1 MKEEDLESY
10 GVDLS
15 KLKNYQ
21 LEGVKWLIKKDKAIL
36 ADDMGLGKT
45 LQVLK
50 SIQILFARKEIK
62 KVLVVCPV
70 SLIKNWE
77 EEIIKWTPDITY
89 QRVSSSSTNIETL
102 KAIDISNIVIT
113 NYENIRSDPSIYEK
127 FEFDLVVADE
137 VHKVRRIQ
145 SKLSKSFRVI
155 IGKKFWALTGTPIE
169 NNIDD
174 LINLSQY
181 IIPGTLSTSDK
192 NRSQLVV
199 REVIKPYV
207 LRRNKNQ
214 VLSELPE
221 VIEVDVPID
230 LSLEQRKLY
239 DEIWSKRSNISKKS
253 GSFFG
258 VLSKLRAICDGTQE
272 YTKNSKVI
280 KAFEIVEKIL
290 SKNEKVIIFSYY
302 IEPLK
307 AMENLL
313 IGKKIKCVTILGEDE
328 IEVREKNIQ
337 EFKNENT
344 DILLASSK
352 VASEG
357 LNLTESN
364 NVIFLNRWWNPS
376 SNNQARDRVNRLGQ
390 DKIVNIFNI
399 YCKETIEERV
409 VEILNEKTE
418 LYEKMIDGLIDNIE
432 DMDINL
438 LLKGENE

>member
-1 MKEEDLESY
+1 MNEEDLESY

-145 SKLSKSFRVI
+145 SKLSKSFRSI

-192 NRSQLVV
+192 NEAS
-199 REVIKPYV
+199 
-207 LRRNKNQ
+207 
-214 VLSELPE
+214 LS
-221 VIEVDVPID
+221 
-230 LSLEQRKLY
+230 
-239 DEIWSKRSNISKKS
+239 
-253 GSFFG
+253 
-258 VLSKLRAICDGTQE
+258 
-272 YTKNSKVI
+272 
-280 KAFEIVEKIL
+280 FEK
-290 SKNEKVIIFSYY
+290 
-302 IEPLK
+302 
-307 AMENLL
+307 
-313 IGKKIKCVTILGEDE
+313 
-328 IEVREKNIQ
+328 
-337 EFKNENT
+337 
-344 DILLASSK
+344 
-352 VASEG
+352 
-357 LNLTESN
+357 
-364 NVIFLNRWWNPS
+364 
-376 SNNQARDRVNRLGQ
+376 
-390 DKIVNIFNI
+390 
-399 YCKETIEERV
+399 
-409 VEILNEKTE
+409 
-418 LYEKMIDGLIDNIE
+418 
-432 DMDINL
+432 
-438 LLKGENE
+438 

>member
-1 MKEEDLESY
+1 MNEEDLESY

-145 SKLSKSFRVI
+145 SKLSKSFRSI

-280 KAFEIVEKIL
+280 KAYEIVEKIL

-313 IGKKIKCVTILGEDE
+313 IGKKLSASLFWVKTKLKFVKKIS
-328 IEVREKNIQ
+328 KNLKMKIQ
-337 EFKNENT
+337 
-344 DILLASSK
+344 
-352 VASEG
+352 
-357 LNLTESN
+357 
-364 NVIFLNRWWNPS
+364 IFFWRHQKLH
-376 SNNQARDRVNRLGQ
+376 QRV
-390 DKIVNIFNI
+390 
-399 YCKETIEERV
+399 
-409 VEILNEKTE
+409 
-418 LYEKMIDGLIDNIE
+418 
-432 DMDINL
+432 
-438 LLKGENE
+438 

>member
-1 MKEEDLESY
+1 M
-10 GVDLS
+10 
-15 KLKNYQ
+15 
-21 LEGVKWLIKKDKAIL
+21 
-36 ADDMGLGKT
+36 
-45 LQVLK
+45 
-50 SIQILFARKEIK
+50 
-62 KVLVVCPV
+62 
-70 SLIKNWE
+70 
-77 EEIIKWTPDITY
+77 
-89 QRVSSSSTNIETL
+89 
-102 KAIDISNIVIT
+102 
-113 NYENIRSDPSIYEK
+113 
-127 FEFDLVVADE
+127 
-137 VHKVRRIQ
+137 
-145 SKLSKSFRVI
+145 
-155 IGKKFWALTGTPIE
+155 
-169 NNIDD
+169 
-174 LINLSQY
+174 SQY

-280 KAFEIVEKIL
+280 KAYEIVEKIL

-438 LLKGENE
+438 LLNGKNE

>member
-1 MKEEDLESY
+1 MNEEDLESY

-145 SKLSKSFRVI
+145 SKLSKSFRSI

-313 IGKKIKCVTILGEDE
+313 IGKKLSASLFWVKTKLKFVKKIS
-328 IEVREKNIQ
+328 KNLKMKIQ
-337 EFKNENT
+337 
-344 DILLASSK
+344 
-352 VASEG
+352 
-357 LNLTESN
+357 
-364 NVIFLNRWWNPS
+364 IFFWRHQKLH
-376 SNNQARDRVNRLGQ
+376 QRV
-390 DKIVNIFNI
+390 
-399 YCKETIEERV
+399 
-409 VEILNEKTE
+409 
-418 LYEKMIDGLIDNIE
+418 
-432 DMDINL
+432 
-438 LLKGENE
+438 